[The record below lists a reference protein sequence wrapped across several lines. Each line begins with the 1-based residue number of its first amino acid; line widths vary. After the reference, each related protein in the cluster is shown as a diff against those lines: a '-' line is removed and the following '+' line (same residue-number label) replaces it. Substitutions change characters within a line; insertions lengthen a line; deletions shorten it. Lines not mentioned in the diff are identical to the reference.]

1 MAFDYAYRQGRAR
14 KRKGAGRGAESV
26 GGRRRGMVVRLEAG
40 EALFSPGEAKGGLV
54 YRIRKGRLQVSGI
67 LPEGEPGGAPTRIY
81 KAGEFAGLG
90 FLETH
95 AAFGHA
101 LEPLEAVVWSRADF
115 ERTGEQKPDYR
126 VLHEDAVRL
135 EFLWRRAQV
144 VAEGRVGADRR

>member
-1 MAFDYAYRQGRAR
+1 MAFDYAYRHGRAS
-14 KRKGAGRGAESV
+14 KRTGA
-26 GGRRRGMVVRLEAG
+26 GGRRRGMVVRLGAG
-40 EALFSPGEAKGGLV
+40 DALFSPGDAKGDLV

-67 LPEGEPGGAPTRIY
+67 LPEGEPGGSPTRIY
-81 KAGEFAGLG
+81 TAGEFAGLG

-101 LEPLEAVVWSRADF
+101 LEALEAVVWSRADF

-126 VLHEDAVRL
+126 AQQDEAVRL

-144 VAEGRVGADRR
+144 VAEGRVGAARR

>member
-1 MAFDYAYRQGRAR
+1 
-14 KRKGAGRGAESV
+14 
-26 GGRRRGMVVRLEAG
+26 MVVRLEAG
-40 EALFSPGEAKGGLV
+40 EALFSPGDAKGGLV